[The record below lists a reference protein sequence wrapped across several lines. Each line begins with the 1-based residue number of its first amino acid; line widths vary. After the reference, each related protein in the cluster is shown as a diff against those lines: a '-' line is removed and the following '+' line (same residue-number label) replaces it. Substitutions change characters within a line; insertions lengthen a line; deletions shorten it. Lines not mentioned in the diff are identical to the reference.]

1 MEEGEEEE
9 KEEEEEEGDEK
20 TIELG
25 RGSHV
30 KVINVDVNKTVE
42 TGKTLL
48 SQPCP
53 LFIYP
58 EDLHVS

>member
-1 MEEGEEEE
+1 MEEE
-9 KEEEEEEGDEK
+9 DEK
-20 TIELG
+20 TLELG

-30 KVINVDVNKTVE
+30 KVINVDVNRTVE